1 MTRYAEQPRRESPGR
16 YRVRDLALVAMMAAL
31 SVVLT
36 RYASIRVAI
45 GGIEGIR
52 IGFGGIPNI
61 IAGFVISPVAGAIS
75 GALADVA
82 GFFLSPMGSYMPHF
96 TITAALAG
104 FIPGAVYRLLRKEH
118 GEKLE
123 VWATVLSVMAG
134 QLTVSLGLT
143 PYFLHS
149 LFGLPWPVLIPPRVV
164 SFVLEVPVS
173 VYFIHAVSDPLFRL
187 RQRAHTSD
195 A

>member
-1 MTRYAEQPRRESPGR
+1 MTHHGEKPTRESPGR
-16 YRVRDLALVAMMAAL
+16 HRVRDVAFVAMTAAL

-45 GGIEGIR
+45 GGVEGIR

-61 IAGFVISPVAGAIS
+61 VAGFVISPVAGAVS
-75 GALADVA
+75 GAVADVT

-96 TITAALAG
+96 TVTAALAG
-104 FIPGAVYRLLRKEH
+104 FIPGAVYRFLRKER

-123 VWATVLSVMAG
+123 VWATALSVMAG

-149 LFGLPWPVLIPPRVV
+149 LFGLPWPVLIPPRII
-164 SFVLEVPVS
+164 SLVLEVPVS
-173 VYFIHAVSDPLFRL
+173 VYLIKAVSDPLFRL
-187 RQRAHTSD
+187 RHTACPSD